1 EEFLSKEQTVADE
14 KTQDSLPEKKDIPTS
29 SEEDMEDFEEMDNN
43 ELEMLEN
50 ELTDMDI
57 DSVVEEEDGDSY
69 EDEEEEEG
77 FSPRAPGKR
86 RGKPGRQF
94 VRRCCR
100 VGKRFGRAGRGSCES
115 RAASFVRRMRRP
127 AIRRVCSRVLNKCC
141 EKVPRPT
148 KVPETTTATAE
159 PSVTTP
165 VPTTTEAIL

>member
-1 EEFLSKEQTVADE
+1 KN
-14 KTQDSLPEKKDIPTS
+14 IPTS

-69 EDEEEEEG
+69 EEEEEG

-127 AIRRVCSRVLNKCC
+127 AIRRVCSRVLTKCC
-141 EKVPRPT
+141 ERFQGLPRFLRP
-148 KVPETTTATAE
+148 P
-159 PSVTTP
+159 P
-165 VPTTTEAIL
+165 